1 MRRRVLDLP
10 GRRRTG
16 RAGRGPPGRQVHR
29 RKSETAQPQA
39 PDAAADRADVLLFP
53 YLLVRERVQIGPWEL
68 IRVFDRDDE
77 PIRLPVRL
85 VILTNCEGEHR
96 VATWLAALAKNLEL
110 SARAAAGILGRFLQ
124 LPVDRSVHRL
134 SRSYRRRLCTRAG
147 AARARTRRTQN
158 RMTPRDL

>member
-1 MRRRVLDLP
+1 MRRRVLDLL
-10 GRRRTG
+10 GRLLTAL
-16 RAGRGPPGRQVHR
+16 AGRGPPGRQVHR

-134 SRSYRRRLCTRAG
+134 SRSCRRRLCTRG
-147 AARARTRRTQN
+147 RGS
-158 RMTPRDL
+158 RMTESNTKWKTA